1 MTAVRQ
7 PPGAA
12 CHSGAAERL
21 TREAI
26 EIGAMAEE
34 LSALGLRAEAVAFAL
49 AAAERL
55 RAVRVLRRIGDQP

>member
-1 MTAVRQ
+1 MI
-7 PPGAA
+7 AA
-12 CHSGAAERL
+12 CHSGPAERL

-26 EIGAMAEE
+26 EISAMAKE
-34 LSALGLRAEAVAFAL
+34 LSAYGLRAEAVAFAL